1 MIASLREGSG
11 ASGDAAGVSNLEY
24 DTVKQERDM
33 FKEEIQQSRMTVEN
47 LRLELSVSLLPVV
60 VTYYCM
66 TLVVVFF
73 LAQGTY
79 LQSFCPLYYTINK
92 K

>member
-33 FKEEIQQSRMTVEN
+33 FKEEIQQNRMTIDNFRVELAVGFDGN
-47 LRLELSVSLLPVV
+47 YPSNSFISL
-60 VTYYCM
+60 
-66 TLVVVFF
+66 
-73 LAQGTY
+73 
-79 LQSFCPLYYTINK
+79 
-92 K
+92 

>member
-60 VTYYCM
+60 VTYYCI
-66 TLVVVFF
+66 TLVVGFF
-73 LAQGTY
+73 LPTGHVCKVFV
-79 LQSFCPLYYTINK
+79 LYTILYK

>member
-33 FKEEIQQSRMTVEN
+33 FKEEIQQSRMTIDN
-47 LRLELSVSLLPVV
+47 LRVELSVS
-60 VTYYCM
+60 YFSFFQIGIIQKCF
-66 TLVVVFF
+66 LV
-73 LAQGTY
+73 GKE
-79 LQSFCPLYYTINK
+79 NK
-92 K
+92 TKIAIT

>member
-33 FKEEIQQSRMTVEN
+33 FKEEIQQSRMTIDNFRVE
-47 LRLELSVSLLPVV
+47 LAVGYLYCDFVHVSL
-60 VTYYCM
+60 
-66 TLVVVFF
+66 VF
-73 LAQGTY
+73 
-79 LQSFCPLYYTINK
+79 SNI
-92 K
+92 